1 MRPALPAETR
11 RCVGLLTAIAIGGAL
26 AMAPCDAR
34 AQARDEADARA
45 GAALRAFW
53 STLDEAWNGRDAGRF
68 SNLFSAD
75 GSFRFVSDGPSLD
88 GRAMIHRFFVERFAQ
103 LDADLRHV
111 TTVRDVRA
119 VAPEVGTVDG
129 TVEIVRAGPGGGEG
143 STVLRAFSTFAVMH
157 RASEGWMIRELRAYR
172 LPDPTAAASPSPAA
186 ASRTAPLSTVEFRS
200 YNLRPGAREEFHRL
214 VLEESLPM
222 LERWNI
228 DVVGYGP
235 SAHDESSYILIR
247 AFPSVEERQRSEDA
261 FYGSAEWVEG
271 PREAVLSLIE
281 SFTTIV
287 LELDP
292 ATVDGLRAALATSQ
306 RPPAR
311 DNDGG

>member
-1 MRPALPAETR
+1 MG
-11 RCVGLLTAIAIGGAL
+11 VGLLTAIAIGGAL

-34 AQARDEADARA
+34 AQARDEADAQA

-143 STVLRAFSTFAVMH
+143 STVLRAFSIFAVMH
-157 RASEGWMIRELRAYR
+157 RATEGWMIRELRAYR
-172 LPDPTAAASPSPAA
+172 LPDPAAAAAAPSSAA
-186 ASRTAPLSTVEFRS
+186 ASRTAPPSTVEFRS

-228 DVVGYGP
+228 DVVGSGP

-247 AFPSVEERQRSEDA
+247 AFPSIEERQRSEDA
-261 FYGSAEWVEG
+261 FYGGAEWIEG
-271 PREAVLSLIE
+271 PREAVLSLID

-287 LELDP
+287 LELDR

-311 DNDGG
+311 DNDGR